1 MYSDGFNPLLR
12 FSVLLPGS
20 GRKGVCV
27 SFKTHLKQEQ
37 EYGMEIIEI
46 AKLLPQSNRVLLFA
60 FFRLLFAMNILPPSR
75 LFTHLLGLAG
85 LLQLLICILYQWAGS
100 KKPVDYRCNLTT
112 LRINLNTLN
121 VACDAPPHGY
131 AARLLNKWWWPNF
144 SLPMSGQPKTFTPV
158 LP

>member
-75 LFTHLLGLAG
+75 LFTHLGRVG
-85 LLQLLICILYQWAGS
+85 
-100 KKPVDYRCNLTT
+100 R
-112 LRINLNTLN
+112 
-121 VACDAPPHGY
+121 VASTSYLHP
-131 AARLLNKWWWPNF
+131 
-144 SLPMSGQPKTFTPV
+144 LPMSWF
-158 LP
+158 